1 MKRKSVLC
9 TALSAALT
17 ICISAEC
24 FAAPPSPSCDETLYV
39 NLDSYGGMVST
50 SVVKSYSLNG
60 SEYITDFGDYGE
72 VVNMTDYTEPQKGDG
87 QTTFDFSKSAQT
99 PRRFYFEGK
108 DPVLTTEIPWDIDVS
123 YKLNGVPY
131 KAEELSGKSGLIEID
146 IDVIPNTN
154 AREYYKNNML
164 LEAACIVDLDDALSI
179 EAPGAQVQTV
189 GSLKAIV
196 FFALPGEEQHFSV
209 YIGSDNFEFS
219 GMMFM
224 MQPATISQTE
234 KIADLRDAKETVED
248 SADAINESLDVI
260 LNTLDSMQSSFSQT
274 SEGLAALNEARETIQ
289 NSKGQ
294 VYDNADTAIEDMK
307 ALADALEPYKTNFD
321 SAGKALD
328 DINSNING
336 LNNSIQAFSDTLADL
351 GQTSQNIKNDLDA
364 ISSLIDEMDTD
375 SERWNNAL
383 ERLSNNAD
391 KISDVSEDIKVYLK
405 GIESAGNNLGQ
416 SLEYLS
422 SDPSV
427 SYISDSLMDSFSE
440 AGDIN
445 SGGIWAVLYS
455 IQYLSSDLSDLSRNA
470 GNLAGV
476 LAKDEE
482 DKNGGIDIDS
492 ITENIKELSELSKNA
507 VNNISSHNEDY
518 KAIVEDSQDIL
529 QAISDASEKADISI
543 KAINDATETANKYKS
558 DIQSFIDNSQVL
570 VERSKTQLNSIN
582 AFLTSLEAL
591 MKTSGEQLN
600 TGTEES
606 LNGLIDILTQ
616 SISGLSQTGTIK
628 NAKDTIKDLVDDK
641 WDEYTGEDNNAL
653 KIDSSLSPVSFTS
666 DSNSPNSV
674 QIILRTE
681 EITVD
686 DEPAS
691 NVNED
696 AGAPGTI
703 FTRIGAIIKKIIS
716 AVTSIFK

>member
-1 MKRKSVLC
+1 M
-9 TALSAALT
+9 
-17 ICISAEC
+17 
-24 FAAPPSPSCDETLYV
+24 
-39 NLDSYGGMVST
+39 
-50 SVVKSYSLNG
+50 
-60 SEYITDFGDYGE
+60 
-72 VVNMTDYTEPQKGDG
+72 
-87 QTTFDFSKSAQT
+87 
-99 PRRFYFEGK
+99 
-108 DPVLTTEIPWDIDVS
+108 
-123 YKLNGVPY
+123 
-131 KAEELSGKSGLIEID
+131 
-146 IDVIPNTN
+146 NT
-154 AREYYKNNML
+154 
-164 LEAACIVDLDDALSI
+164 
-179 EAPGAQVQTV
+179 
-189 GSLKAIV
+189 
-196 FFALPGEEQHFSV
+196 
-209 YIGSDNFEFS
+209 
-219 GMMFM
+219 
-224 MQPATISQTE
+224 
-234 KIADLRDAKETVED
+234 
-248 SADAINESLDVI
+248 
-260 LNTLDSMQSSFSQT
+260 
-274 SEGLAALNEARETIQ
+274 
-289 NSKGQ
+289 
-294 VYDNADTAIEDMK
+294 
-307 ALADALEPYKTNFD
+307 
-321 SAGKALD
+321 
-328 DINSNING
+328 
-336 LNNSIQAFSDTLADL
+336 
-351 GQTSQNIKNDLDA
+351 
-364 ISSLIDEMDTD
+364 
-375 SERWNNAL
+375 
-383 ERLSNNAD
+383 
-391 KISDVSEDIKVYLK
+391 
-405 GIESAGNNLGQ
+405 
-416 SLEYLS
+416 
-422 SDPSV
+422 
-427 SYISDSLMDSFSE
+427 FSE

-445 SGGIWAVLYS
+445 SGGIWAILYS

-606 LNGLIDILTQ
+606 LYGLIDILTQ

-686 DEPAS
+686 DEPAP